1 MSVERNTGTNTK
13 TKRLVVFDLDGTLS
27 DSLDSITISANKA
40 IGAYGFAPYDRERY
54 KYFVGDGADE
64 LLRRCL
70 IHGGDPQLLHFE
82 EVRTEYKKVFEEY
95 CMYHVEPYEGIRE
108 VLAELKKKQVKIAV
122 LSNKPHPRTVDVIR
136 ALFGE
141 GYFDCVQGQTPEIER
156 KPSPEGVFAI
166 SRTLDIPIEDMLY
179 VGDTSTDM
187 KTGKSAGA
195 FTIGVLW
202 GFREKE
208 ELEENHA
215 DAIIAHPSE
224 ILRYL

>member
-1 MSVERNTGTNTK
+1 MKETGK
-13 TKRLVVFDLDGTLS
+13 QAVIFDLDGTLS
-27 DSLDSITISANKA
+27 DSLDSITISANQA
-40 IGAYGFAPYDRERY
+40 IGAFGFAPYDRERY

-70 IHGGDPQLLHFE
+70 KNGGDEKLQYFDRVKE
-82 EVRTEYKKVFEEY
+82 EYKKIFEEY
-95 CMYHVEPYEGIRE
+95 CMYRVKPYEGIRE
-108 VLAELKKKQVKIAV
+108 VLEELKARGIKIAV
-122 LSNKPHPRTVDVIR
+122 LSNKPHPRTLDVIH

-166 SRTLDIPIEDMLY
+166 SRYFHIPVEDMLY

-187 KTGKSAGA
+187 KTGKRAGA

-202 GFREKE
+202 GFRERE
-208 ELEENHA
+208 ELEENQA

-224 ILRYL
+224 IIQYL